1 MDNHFRAALRPA
13 RLGVECEWLL
23 RCLSADGGVRLGV
36 IFSIFCGVFFRKK
49 SERGGECFFADLLVF
64 LRGVLGKGGFGGG

>member
-1 MDNHFRAALRPA
+1 MRVASK
-13 RLGVECEWLL
+13 
-23 RCLSADGGVRLGV
+23 CLSADGGVRLGV
-36 IFSIFCGVFFRKK
+36 IFSFFCVAFSGKK